1 MGARMPRLTL
11 SPSPVLP
18 ELTSP
23 WACWHPGGTL
33 EWPELYACHPARI
46 LRAQSRSPGT
56 IPTNRSGQLPDLDI
70 AGVGAAYERRV
81 LEACPEYLPLARSLL
96 ERLPPARWTLEWY
109 LPWWLGHAFG
119 LEAAVSR
126 EMVLSNVLGL
136 GSIRLQD
143 DLADGDVP
151 SADIEGAGILSAALY
166 DAALEPYREWFAPAS
181 SFWSELDRRMTEW
194 RGRPPEDLA
203 ARGAPLHISAA
214 AASLLGGNSSVDP
227 SLVACLDRALEALV
241 RYDHVSDWEADL
253 DAGRWNV
260 FVAAVASGPQT
271 RAARERH
278 RIAVSVALMTTN
290 VADEQF
296 SMIRHALLEATVLAS
311 NVEPSIPALT
321 RYLRSFSAEVETW
334 GSAFATHYRS
344 LGDRAA
350 RLLLHETAD
359 A

>member
-1 MGARMPRLTL
+1 MPG
-11 SPSPVLP
+11 SK
-18 ELTSP
+18 
-23 WACWHPGGTL
+23 
-33 EWPELYACHPARI
+33 RI
-46 LRAQSRSPGT
+46 LRTNTSSRAIS
-56 IPTNRSGQLPDLDI
+56 TNLAGDVPNLDI
-70 AGVGAAYERRV
+70 AGVAAAYERRV
-81 LEACPEYLPLARSLL
+81 LEACPEHLLLARSLL

-143 DLADGDVP
+143 DLADGEVAP
-151 SADIEGAGILSAALY
+151 ADIDGAGILAAVLY
-166 DAALEPYREWFAPAS
+166 DAALEPYREWFTPAS
-181 SFWSELDRRMTEW
+181 AFWSELDRRMTEW
-194 RGRPPEDLA
+194 RRSAAEDLA
-203 ARGAPLHISAA
+203 ARGAPLHVSAA
-214 AASLLGGNSSVDP
+214 AASMLGGHSSVDP

-260 FVAAVASGPQT
+260 FVAAVTSGAQTRAASGPRT
-271 RAARERH
+271 RAARERD
-278 RIAVSVALMTTN
+278 RIAVRVALMTTT

-296 SMIRHALLEATVLAS
+296 SMIGDALLEAAVLAA
-311 NVEPSIPALT
+311 NVEPAIPALT
-321 RYLRSFSAEVETW
+321 RYLHSFSAEVETW
-334 GSAFATHYRS
+334 GSEFAMHYRS